1 MEDGDIGSFHQH
13 NSNHFFK
20 TLETFGG
27 MAQGDLR
34 GTQSLFS
41 QRKSD
46 VIYRQAAVFF
56 RINSERKKYCKGVL
70 FEKKGSLEVGC
81 FVR

>member
-1 MEDGDIGSFHQH
+1 MS
-13 NSNHFFK
+13 
-20 TLETFGG
+20 L
-27 MAQGDLR
+27 GDLR

-46 VIYRQAAVFF
+46 VIYRQEAVFLES
-56 RINSERKKYCKGVL
+56 ILKENKYCKGVRYS
-70 FEKKGSLEVGC
+70 KKGSLEVGC

>member
-1 MEDGDIGSFHQH
+1 
-13 NSNHFFK
+13 
-20 TLETFGG
+20 
-27 MAQGDLR
+27 MALGDLR

-46 VIYRQAAVFF
+46 AIYRQAAVFLES
-56 RINSERKKYCKGVL
+56 ILKEKNTAKECVIRKKGT
-70 FEKKGSLEVGC
+70 LEVGC